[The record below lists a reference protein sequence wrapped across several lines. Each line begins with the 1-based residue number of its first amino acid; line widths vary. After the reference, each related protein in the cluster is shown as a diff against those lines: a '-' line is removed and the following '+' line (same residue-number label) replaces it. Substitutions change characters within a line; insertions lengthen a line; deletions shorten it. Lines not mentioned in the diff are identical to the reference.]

1 MLVSTFGIESRTP
14 IEVGGKFKTCYD
26 EHGLKLP
33 PTIL

>member
-1 MLVSTFGIESRTP
+1 MESRTLR
-14 IEVGGKFKTCYD
+14 EVGGKFKTCYD